1 MKRIITKVPALALV
15 VLLTACSNSNLTPA
29 NPSTSNQ
36 VIQSPTEPPKNTEP
50 ASVSEAETLLNGMT
64 LEEKIG
70 QLFIIR
76 PESLQPGLTSQ
87 QVHDAN
93 KYGATALGSHMA
105 EELRGYYVGGIV
117 LFSKNIVTPGQLTSF
132 ILTMQ
137 QQSEI
142 PLFVSVDEEGGS
154 VSRIANSQNFDV
166 PKYSNMQDIGLT
178 GDSSEAKKVG
188 TTIGAYLKQYGF
200 NLNFAPV
207 CDVNT
212 NPNNIVIGSRSF
224 GSDPDLVAEMVTA
237 EVSGLHE
244 AGVMSCVKHYPG
256 HGDTK
261 GDTHEGFVSIEKTW
275 DQLKQCEL
283 IPFMKAIAKPID
295 MVMVSHITAPNIS
308 SDNLP
313 SSLSYEMVQE
323 KLRGDLGFKGVII
336 TDSMAMGAISKEYS
350 SADSAVK
357 AISAGIDIILM
368 PENFTQAYDGILS
381 AVKGGVISEKRID
394 ESVLRILDL
403 KSQYGLF

>member
-1 MKRIITKVPALALV
+1 
-15 VLLTACSNSNLTPA
+15 
-29 NPSTSNQ
+29 
-36 VIQSPTEPPKNTEP
+36 
-50 ASVSEAETLLNGMT
+50 
-64 LEEKIG
+64 
-70 QLFIIR
+70 
-76 PESLQPGLTSQ
+76 
-87 QVHDAN
+87 
-93 KYGATALGSHMA
+93 MA
-105 EELRGYYVGGIV
+105 EELRSYYVGGIA
-117 LFSKNIVTPGQLTSF
+117 LFSQNIVTPEQLTSF
-132 ILTMQ
+132 ILAMQ

-142 PLFVSVDEEGGS
+142 PLFIGVDEEGGS
-154 VSRIANSQNFDV
+154 VSRIANSQNFAV

-188 TTIGAYLKQYGF
+188 MTIGAYLKQYGF

-207 CDVNT
+207 ADINT

-237 EVSGLHE
+237 EVSGLQE

-283 IPFMKAIAKPID
+283 IPFIKAIAEPTD
-295 MVMVSHITAPNIS
+295 MVMISHITAPNIS

-313 SSLSYEMVQE
+313 SSLSYEMVEE
-323 KLRGDLGFKGVII
+323 KLRGELGFKGVII
-336 TDSMAMGAISKEYS
+336 TDSMEMGAISKEYS

-357 AISAGIDIILM
+357 AISAGIDIILL
-368 PENFTQAYDGILS
+368 PENFTEAYDGVLS
-381 AVKGGVISEKRID
+381 AVKKGIISEKRIN
-394 ESVLRILDL
+394 ESVLRILEL
-403 KSQYGLF
+403 KGRYGLLI